1 MIKKQRNIPLSIL
14 VLFVLFGILFVYSML
29 ASVIYPVDLGKTDI
43 LSRLLPPSFIEGGKK
58 EFFLGTDSLGRDF
71 FIRLIY
77 GTRNSLLIS
86 MSAMAIAMV
95 IGTILGVLSGL
106 YGGWVDWL
114 ISFLIDARL
123 SIPFLIITIVL
134 SSIFGSD
141 KITMTLIMGFT
152 GWATFARLIR
162 GQIIQLK
169 EQNFIECSR
178 SLGASYVR
186 ILFEHILVN
195 ISSIL
200 IVEST
205 LRLSSFII
213 LESSLS
219 FLGLGIQPPDTS
231 LGVLVSSGRDYLI
244 SDWWLSI
251 IPSIII
257 IFIVL
262 DISLVGDWLRDRLD
276 PKLQTNRE
284 EKPKCHP
291 FC

>member
-14 VLFVLFGILFVYSML
+14 ILFVLFGMLFVYSML

-114 ISFLIDARL
+114 ISFLVDARL

-276 PKLQTNRE
+276 PKLQTNR
-284 EKPKCHP
+284 
-291 FC
+291 